1 MPLNNN
7 SMDDIGYLQKSG
19 NGNPLT
25 GIIKM
30 VQFLLLLT
38 ITAMAVMAIQFYT
51 SIK

>member
-1 MPLNNN
+1 ME
-7 SMDDIGYLQKSG
+7 DIAHLQKPG
-19 NGNPLT
+19 NGNPFK

-38 ITAMAVMAIQFYT
+38 ITAMAAMAIQFYT

>member
-1 MPLNNN
+1 ME
-7 SMDDIGYLQKSG
+7 DITHLQISG
-19 NGNPLT
+19 NGNPFK

-38 ITAMAVMAIQFYT
+38 IIAMAVMAIQFYT